1 MEPNYHSSTIKS
13 LNFAIDLLPGLSAT
27 DAQNL
32 KAKGIATT
40 RALLQKAGQTKAQR
54 QSLAIALGVR
64 LPLLTKWIAFA
75 DIARVPAVGCQHCG
89 AIVHSGVVSLA
100 QLAQTPVGKL
110 HQQILRLQVQNL
122 NRADLCPDLGQMSI
136 WIKQA
141 QQLQKLRTPST

>member
-1 MEPNYHSSTIKS
+1 MEPNYHPSTIKS

-54 QSLAIALGVR
+54 QSLAITLGVR